1 MNRREFLART
11 AFFLLGSLLKV
22 NRLPEA
28 QAFEALDTDFDAE
41 PSISL
46 IIDDIGMNLSGARWF
61 LDLGIPITFAVLP
74 RLCKSEE
81 AARLVHDAG
90 HEIMLH
96 QPMEPEDRHQ
106 DPGPGALFVGYG
118 SNKIAR
124 IMEENISLIPFAVG
138 VNNHMGSRFTRFE
151 GEVFET
157 LQVVKE
163 KGLFFVDSL
172 TTGRSKAYETAR
184 NLNMPAAS
192 RNVFLDNVLEESAII
207 HQLCLL
213 KKRALKQGH
222 AVGIGHPFPETARAI
237 RAFLKEPEDP
247 GFAWVYVSRLIESG

>member
-11 AFFLLGSLLKV
+11 VFFALGGLLRV
-22 NRLPEA
+22 NDLPKAE
-28 QAFEALDTDFDAE
+28 AFEDLNCLCPGE
-41 PSISL
+41 PCISL
-46 IIDDIGMNLSGARWF
+46 IIDDIGTNLSAATSF

-81 AARLVHDAG
+81 AATLLHQAG

-96 QPMEPEDRHQ
+96 QPMEPEDRHL

-124 IMEENISLIPFAVG
+124 IMEENISLIPFVSG
-138 VNNHMGSRFTRFE
+138 VNNHMGSRFTRYS

-163 KGLFFVDSL
+163 KGLFFVDSR
-172 TTGRSKAYETAR
+172 TTSRSKAYETAR

-192 RNVFLDNVLEESAII
+192 RNVFLDNVLEESAIVR
-207 HQLCLL
+207 QLALL
-213 KKRALKQGH
+213 KSRALKQGH
-222 AVGIGHPFPETARAI
+222 AVGIGHPFPETARAV
-237 RAFLKEPEDP
+237 RSFLKERRDS
-247 GFAWVYVSRLIESG
+247 GFTWVHVSHVIENG